1 MTTSEKNANVTTDTI
16 AANAKAIMDIIKNQ
30 NDRINM
36 LEQELTQ
43 LKYERI
49 RKVSKANDDR

>member
-1 MTTSEKNANVTTDTI
+1 MTTSDKNANVTTDTI
-16 AANAKAIMDIIKNQ
+16 AVNAKAIMGIIKNQ